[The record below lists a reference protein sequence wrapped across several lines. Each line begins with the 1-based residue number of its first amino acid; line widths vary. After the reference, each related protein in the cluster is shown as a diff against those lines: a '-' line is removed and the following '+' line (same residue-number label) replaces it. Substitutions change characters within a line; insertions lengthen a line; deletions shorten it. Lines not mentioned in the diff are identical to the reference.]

1 MSVEYESKGIIIQ
14 TVLPNLVNTKLV
26 SEDFKVPFFTITP
39 EDCVSSAIKTVG
51 IETFTYGHW
60 RHKLLAYIT
69 STMASILS
77 RRTLSRSALSQ
88 LKPVRNEF
96 YKRNNL
102 IDDF

>member
-1 MSVEYESKGIIIQ
+1 M
-14 TVLPNLVNTKLV
+14 
-26 SEDFKVPFFTITP
+26 PFVGITP

-60 RHKLLAYIT
+60 KHKLLAYVT
-69 STMASILS
+69 STIASILS
-77 RRTLSRSALSQ
+77 RQTLLRLTLSQ

-96 YKRNNL
+96 YKRNKL